1 MIAYLAARL
10 VALLYGLDWPLDKY
24 ERSFY
29 APISAFE
36 FVLVSI
42 VIIFV
47 ILCRVFGKDDG
58 ENGVQEGGAE

>member
-29 APISAFE
+29 APISALE
-36 FVLVSI
+36 FVLV
-42 VIIFV
+42 IFV

>member
-10 VALLYGLDWPLDKY
+10 VALLYGIDWPLDQY
-24 ERSFY
+24 ERSIY
-29 APISAFE
+29 APISAVE

-42 VIIFV
+42 VVIFV

-58 ENGVQEGGAE
+58 ENGVQEGGAK